1 MSLLSQVVVIGMAF
15 YILASSL
22 CTHHRAGCLMYIQ
35 VKWIG
40 ITKPMNNWWVFLS
53 SASFW
58 ISLHQTV
65 GLWIHNPW
73 AVDEFFIFNLFSTV
87 FASYARFFF
96 NTFLTF
102 PICGLHSEVHI
113 HVTQWSSSWVVHKS
127 QHHVIS
133 MLSLEWLSWLVKCA
147 VAPHICPAAYI
158 IRIPTLCKWQL
169 TTLWSAQ
176 HVSLKHAPLLHT
188 GMLGVMAACISPT
201 HWTQTSEAK
210 DTIL

>member
-1 MSLLSQVVVIGMAF
+1 
-15 YILASSL
+15 
-22 CTHHRAGCLMYIQ
+22 
-35 VKWIG
+35 
-40 ITKPMNNWWVFLS
+40 
-53 SASFW
+53 
-58 ISLHQTV
+58 
-65 GLWIHNPW
+65 
-73 AVDEFFIFNLFSTV
+73 LFSTV
-87 FASYARFFF
+87 FASCARFFF

-113 HVTQWSSSWVVHKS
+113 HVTQWSSSWVVHKN

-158 IRIPTLCKWQL
+158 IRIPTLCNWQL

-210 DTIL
+210 DTILKLKSVVLQMILELVNDDLSWWINFQLWEISSVERRPAGKWPIIWTKSDET